1 MIGVDRH
8 IGITQ
13 IDTQLRLMIVGIV
26 QGLGEQIAVDQ
37 IYTLALL
44 VNPAKESLNP

>member
-1 MIGVDRH
+1 MIRIDRH

-13 IDTQLRLMIVGIV
+13 IDTQLRLMIVGLV
-26 QGLGEQIAVDQ
+26 QGFGEQVAVDQ
-37 IYTLALL
+37 VYTSALL